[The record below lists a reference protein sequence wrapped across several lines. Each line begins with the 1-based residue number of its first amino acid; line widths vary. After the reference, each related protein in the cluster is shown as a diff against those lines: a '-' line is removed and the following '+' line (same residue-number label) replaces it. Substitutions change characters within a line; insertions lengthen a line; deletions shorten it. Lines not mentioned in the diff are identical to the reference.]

1 MDLSKSL
8 HIVRLDGIHTPDPI
22 FSPSFTHTYV
32 SYPSVPFSTPTVI
45 SHLTSPKPANIAI
58 TTRVPITEETLQAC
72 PDLKLIAVLAIGTD
86 MIDLAACKKYGVTVC
101 NVPAASV
108 ESVAEHAIALFFA
121 ARRKVVRMHGLTV
134 GGAEWGKTGS
144 LKGEFG
150 ECPGTC
156 REEVVGIVGGGELGN
171 RVATICRALGSK
183 VQFAERKNSS
193 SIREGRISFTEC
205 LKTSTTIFLTLPL
218 SPESLNLISAP
229 EFALMR
235 QDSLLINVARG
246 GIVDE
251 TALVQ
256 ALTTKEIHAAATDVY
271 IEEPAGMDNVLVRT
285 ANEWREE
292 GNELDGRLILS
303 PHIAWWAKSSI
314 EKLRRTVGENIE
326 AWARGESQN
335 LVL

>member
-1 MDLSKSL
+1 MGSWNRFLG
-8 HIVRLDGIHTPDPI
+8 R
-22 FSPSFTHTYV
+22 V
-32 SYPSVPFSTPTVI
+32 SGNG
-45 SHLTSPKPANIAI
+45 L
-58 TTRVPITEETLQAC
+58 
-72 PDLKLIAVLAIGTD
+72 
-86 MIDLAACKKYGVTVC
+86 
-101 NVPAASV
+101 
-108 ESVAEHAIALFFA
+108 
-121 ARRKVVRMHGLTV
+121 RRKDCFAV
-134 GGAEWGKTGS
+134 AFEDS
-144 LKGEFG
+144 ANE
-150 ECPGTC
+150 
-156 REEVVGIVGGGELGN
+156 ILGN

>member
-45 SHLTSPKPANIAI
+45 SHLTSPKLANIAI

-121 ARRKVVRMHGLTV
+121 ARRK
-134 GGAEWGKTGS
+134 WGKTGS

-156 REEVVGIVGGGELGN
+156 REEVVGIVGGGN

>member
-1 MDLSKSL
+1 MDESKPL

-22 FSPSFTHTYV
+22 FSPSFKHTYT
-32 SYPSVPFSTPTVI
+32 SYPSVPFSTPTII
-45 SHLTSPKPANIAI
+45 SHLTSPQPANIAI
-58 TTRVPITEETLQAC
+58 TTRIPITEETLQAC

-86 MIDLAACKKYGVTVC
+86 MIDLAACKKHGVTVC
-101 NVPAASV
+101 NVPAASN

-134 GGAEWGKTGS
+134 SGGEWGKTGS
-144 LKGEFG
+144 LKNEFG

-156 REEVVGIVGGGELGN
+156 REEVVGIIGGGELGN

-183 VQFAERKNSS
+183 VQFAERKTSS
-193 SIREGRISFTEC
+193 SVRDGRVSFKEC
-205 LKTSTTIFLTLPL
+205 LRTSTTIFLTLPL
-218 SPESLNLISAP
+218 SPESLNLISTP
-229 EFALMR
+229 EFELMR
-235 QDSLLINVARG
+235 EEALLVNVARG

-251 TALVQ
+251 NALVQ
-256 ALTTKEIHAAATDVY
+256 ALKQKMIHAAATDVF

-285 ANEWREE
+285 AHEWRKE

-303 PHIAWWAKSSI
+303 PHIAWWARSSI

-326 AWARGESQN
+326 AWANGEPRN
-335 LVL
+335 IVL